1 MQISSTLGLSSILD
15 YMDSDN
21 DNSIESVLT
30 ANSNYRT
37 AILKQKLSGIS
48 SSSSDIAKAILN
60 AADSASSSLDS
71 LLNDTSEDAVAD
83 VQKFVSSYNAM
94 VKNMSSQGGRINVA
108 YLVELGKAFVDNE
121 GKLAAIG
128 ITRSENGQL
137 VVDTDKLK
145 SSSLDSIKAAFSGDD
160 SYASRISTDLASITK
175 VTTATSAMSGTAY
188 SQNYSSA
195 ATISDSTQ
203 SLMDSLF
210 NSKA

>member
-1 MQISSTLGLSSILD
+1 MQISSTLGLD

-37 AILKQKLSGIS
+37 AILRQKLSGIS
-48 SSSSDIAKAILN
+48 SSSSDTAKAILN

-94 VKNMSSQGGRINVA
+94 VKNMNSQGGRINVA

-145 SSSLDSIKAAFSGDD
+145 SSSLDSIKAARLSSLRMKDW
-160 SYASRISTDLASITK
+160 DLLTGMLIWKNINGQS
-175 VTTATSAMSGTAY
+175 VY
-188 SQNYSSA
+188 SKPLN
-195 ATISDSTQ
+195 
-203 SLMDSLF
+203 
-210 NSKA
+210 

>member
-48 SSSSDIAKAILN
+48 SSSSDTAKAILN
-60 AADSASSSLDS
+60 AADSASSSLDN
-71 LLNDTSEDAVAD
+71 LLNNTSEDTVAD

-94 VKNMSSQGGRINVA
+94 VKNMSSQGGKINVA

-137 VVDTDKLK
+137 VVDTD
-145 SSSLDSIKAAFSGDD
+145 LDSIKAAFSGDD